1 MKRLLVVSILLLSLV
16 GLQAQKVTEKWNTA
30 YGRYEYYDSNGNMI
44 GYRKQNVWGQ
54 WEYVNTTPQNP
65 TPKRKYEY
73 KSPYNTE
80 LMERVLTEKN
90 AQAERIL
97 NQRIKVIEETI
108 DETVYIAYEKLQ
120 EGKISQKGFDKFM
133 KDYSDGLKITNGEV
147 LHDYNNLLD
156 WMYKVKRNVS
166 SWNKQI
172 TQQTQSNISITKK
185 EDKSSGIYAVVKNA
199 IIHQR
204 PDSNSPILLQMRD
217 GGTVRILDKVQNT
230 SFYRVESG
238 RITGY
243 MWNIHF
249 K

>member
-1 MKRLLVVSILLLSLV
+1 MKQLFIVSILLLSLL
-16 GLQAQKVTEKWNTA
+16 GLQAQDATAKWNEM
-30 YGRYEYYDSNGNMI
+30 YKRYEYYDSRGNLT
-44 GYRKQNVWGQ
+44 GYRKWNEMYNR
-54 WEYVNTTPQNP
+54 WEYFDNNSS
-65 TPKRKYEY
+65 KGRKYEY

-80 LMERVLTEKN
+80 LMERVLKEKN
-90 AQAERIL
+90 AQTEQIL
-97 NQRIKVIEETI
+97 NQRVDVIQEIMEETI
-108 DETVYIAYEKLQ
+108 EIAYEKLQ
-120 EGKISQKGFDKFM
+120 EGKISQRGFDKFM

-156 WMYKVKRNVS
+156 WLYKVKKNVLN
-166 SWNKQI
+166 WNKQAI
-172 TQQTQSNISITKK
+172 THSNNNLSTQKK

-243 MWNIHF
+243 MWSVHF